1 MTPKSPTPYLTGA
14 RDEEAMCAILGIKD
28 TDELF
33 ADVPAAVRTR
43 LNLPHGRSE
52 MEVDREMHRILAKN
66 DSFEER
72 PHFLG
77 AGAYQHYVPA
87 MVNPIILRGEFYT
100 SYTPYQPEILQGM
113 LQAMFE
119 YQTYATRLTSM
130 EVANISMYD
139 GPTALAEAA
148 VMGVRA
154 SRKTEVLIPAN
165 LFWEKKSIVQNYLAG
180 FDGKLIEYAYDPVT
194 GQADLADLE
203 SKVGP
208 DTAAVLLQNP
218 NFFGIWESRAG
229 EIRAILDAKA
239 PKALYVV
246 DFNDV
251 VSLGLG
257 KGPGAYGADIAVGE
271 GAGLGSGPWFGGPHL
286 GIFATRWDHLRKMP
300 GRIVGE
306 TVDVHGERAYCLT
319 FSTREQHIRRD
330 KATSNICSN
339 EALNALAMSVT
350 LAALGEQGFRDMA
363 ATCAHRAR
371 SLAKRIAELP
381 DFEAPAFSGQHFHE
395 FVVKSTIP
403 MKEVEQTIREAGL
416 GGGLDLAKWHPELGD
431 AALFCVTEAHPEEA
445 IDTLV
450 AALEN
455 TEVGA

>member
-1 MTPKSPTPYLTGA
+1 
-14 RDEEAMCAILGIKD
+14 MCAALGIKNA
-28 TDELF
+28 DELF
-33 ADVPAAVRTR
+33 ADVPATVRAA
-43 LNLPHGRSE
+43 LNLPDGITE
-52 MEVDREMHRILAKN
+52 LEVERRMRAILAKN
-66 DSFEER
+66 ESFEKR

-87 MVNPIILRGEFYT
+87 MVTPIILRGEFYT

-119 YQTYATRLTSM
+119 YQTYATRLMGM

-154 SRKTEVLIPAN
+154 SRKTDVLIPAS
-165 LFWEKKSIVQNYLAG
+165 LDREKTSIVKNYLAG
-180 FDGKLIEYAYDPVT
+180 FGARLVAYAHDPVT
-194 GQADLADLE
+194 GEADLADLE
-203 SKVGP
+203 SKLGA

-218 NFFGIWESRAG
+218 NFFGVWESHAG
-229 EIRAILDAKA
+229 DIRALIDAKA

-246 DFNDV
+246 DVNDI
-251 VSLGLG
+251 VSLGLA

-286 GIFATRWDHLRKMP
+286 GVFATKWDHLRKMP

-306 TVDVHGERAYCLT
+306 TVDANGERAYCLT

-339 EALNALAMSVT
+339 EALNALAFSVT
-350 LAALGEQGFRDMA
+350 LAALGEKGFQDMA
-363 ATCAHRAR
+363 ATCAHNAR
-371 SLAKRIAELP
+371 KLATRIDAIP
-381 DFEAPAFSGQHFHE
+381 GFEAPVFSGSHFHE
-395 FVVKSTIP
+395 FVVRTTHDARA
-403 MKEVEQTIREAGL
+403 VEAAIRAAGL
-416 GGGLDLAKWHPELGD
+416 SGGLDISKSHPGLGN
-431 AALFCVTEAHPEEA
+431 ASLFCVTECHSQETLDALVEA
-445 IDTLV
+445 LSGLGVST
-450 AALEN
+450 
-455 TEVGA
+455 